1 MKKIA
6 KNKALIFNNNYS
18 PNFDIKRRL
27 KNSIKFIII
36 HYTGMVKESKA
47 ISRLLDLNSKV
58 SCHYF
63 IKNNGNIVRMVPDS
77 YTAWHAGKS
86 KWKKFKSLNRHS
98 IGIEINNPGHNHGY
112 KSFNQ
117 KQVKS
122 LLSLIKDLKKK
133 FNIDKKNILGHSD
146 IAPDRKKD
154 PGEKFPW
161 FILAKEKI
169 INWHNLDLKK
179 LKKSRK
185 IKINNKLEQ
194 IFIKNLYKLGYCKIS
209 GYNREKSN
217 KILTTAF
224 QRKYRNRLI
233 NGKIDHECFLI
244 SKNILKVK

>member
-6 KNKALIFNNNYS
+6 KIKALISDNNYS
-18 PNFDIKRRL
+18 PNFDIKKRL

-36 HYTGMVKESKA
+36 HYTGMAKESKA

-86 KWKKFKSLNRHS
+86 KWKKFNQLNRNS
-98 IGIEINNPGHNHGY
+98 IGIEINNPGHYHGY

-122 LLSLIKDLKKK
+122 LLSLVKYLKKK

-146 IAPDRKKD
+146 IAPERKKD
-154 PGEKFPW
+154 
-161 FILAKEKI
+161 
-169 INWHNLDLKK
+169 
-179 LKKSRK
+179 
-185 IKINNKLEQ
+185 
-194 IFIKNLYKLGYCKIS
+194 
-209 GYNREKSN
+209 
-217 KILTTAF
+217 T
-224 QRKYRNRLI
+224 
-233 NGKIDHECFLI
+233 
-244 SKNILKVK
+244 